1 MRIVKE
7 TINLECKLTDKEKLE
22 YSKQISEAITRRAG
36 IEDTLKAIQSQK
48 KAEIAEHEEKIN
60 RLASYINSGFEYRMI
75 ECKIEYDFK
84 AKERRWIRGDNK
96 EIAKTDIIP
105 EKDLQE
111 EFKLKNPKKGTD
123 KKSAEKKNADELFKD
138 NKDPAKEGKNE
149 KKDAPKPE
157 AEKKKAP
164 AKKKKAP
171 VNKTAESVEPSHT
184 MSGKHEQTTNA

>member
-1 MRIVKE
+1 MRQTKE

-84 AKERRWIRGDNK
+84 AKERRWIRSDNK
-96 EIAKTDIIP
+96 EITKTDIIP

-111 EFKLKNPKKGTD
+111 ELALKNPKK
-123 KKSAEKKNADELFKD
+123 AAKKNPDELFKD
-138 NKDPAKEGKNE
+138 NKDPAKVKKN
-149 KKDAPKPE
+149 KKDK
-157 AEKKKAP
+157 
-164 AKKKKAP
+164 
-171 VNKTAESVEPSHT
+171 VNKTAESFRNDETQTDVDN
-184 MSGKHEQTTNA
+184 KTTNA